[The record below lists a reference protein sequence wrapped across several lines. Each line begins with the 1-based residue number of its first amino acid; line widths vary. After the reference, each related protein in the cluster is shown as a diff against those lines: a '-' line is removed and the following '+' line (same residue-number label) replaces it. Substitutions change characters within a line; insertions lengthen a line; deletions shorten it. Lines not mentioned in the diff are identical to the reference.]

1 MHPIGHKRPGLDV
14 NLAFSIGVIIDI
26 CVSQQHVKFDPS
38 YGGAKPKP
46 VPSRFAIFSQQ
57 TGVRLDFWVFVDFT
71 KFGSAD
77 NTVIRYARCG
87 HQV

>member
-1 MHPIGHKRPGLDV
+1 MGFV
-14 NLAFSIGVIIDI
+14 CYVAIGVIIDI

-46 VPSRFAIFSQQ
+46 VPSRFAIFSSQQ
-57 TGVRLDFWVFVDFT
+57 TGVRLDSWVFV
-71 KFGSAD
+71 GSVELVIVLRASLQPA
-77 NTVIRYARCG
+77 TVIRYARCG